1 MKAKV
6 IISIILFLTVS
17 SLYAQRGKQNSIP
30 MIGSQA
36 PPFTAETTN
45 GELNF
50 PEDFGDSWKILFSH
64 PKDFTPVCTHEILHL
79 ALIQDEL
86 EELDVKVAVLS
97 VDNKEH
103 HQQWKESMEEIL
115 SKRAFPVKIKFP
127 FIDDQDGKVAR
138 LYGMIHDDISH
149 DKTIRG
155 VFIIGPENNIE
166 SISFYPL
173 AVGRSLEEMIRTV
186 QALQTV
192 KASKLFTPANW
203 QPYNDLLVPYYPY
216 TEEEMIENPELLN
229 QYYKIGSFL
238 WYKKI
243 GKQ

>member
-86 EELDVKVAVLS
+86 EELDVVGELVEFS
-97 VDNKEH
+97 IYVDEL
-103 HQQWKESMEEIL
+103 EELCI
-115 SKRAFPVKIKFP
+115 SGNSGSP
-127 FIDDQDGKVAR
+127 FI
-138 LYGMIHDDISH
+138 
-149 DKTIRG
+149 
-155 VFIIGPENNIE
+155 FNIC
-166 SISFYPL
+166 I
-173 AVGRSLEEMIRTV
+173 
-186 QALQTV
+186 
-192 KASKLFTPANW
+192 
-203 QPYNDLLVPYYPY
+203 
-216 TEEEMIENPELLN
+216 
-229 QYYKIGSFL
+229 
-238 WYKKI
+238 
-243 GKQ
+243 